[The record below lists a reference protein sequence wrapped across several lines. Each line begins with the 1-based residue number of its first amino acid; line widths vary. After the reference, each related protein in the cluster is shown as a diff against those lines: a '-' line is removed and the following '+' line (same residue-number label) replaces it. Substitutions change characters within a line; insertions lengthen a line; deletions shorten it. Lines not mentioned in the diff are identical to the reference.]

1 MALLSQDN
9 LRRVKRLVSD
19 SAVYGG
25 TGMVRRSL
33 AFLLIPV
40 LTRYFTPTEYGLAAT
55 FTAVLGV
62 MHSLVPL
69 GSSGAVARE
78 FYEGEG
84 EKPKPSFPRYVGNA
98 VFVMVL
104 SGTITITVLALFGPL
119 VEDSLLQIP
128 RAWYMITPLVAL
140 AAGLSRIQLGLWRV
154 RRKPWPYG
162 ISQIGLTATDLT
174 LTLMLVVLM
183 GVDWR
188 GRAGGVAGAYSL
200 FALLHVALLVTGQDI
215 KLKFNWDQFRDVAA
229 FGGPLVFH
237 SLGFWVISMA
247 DRLMLNAMVGVD
259 ETGIYAVAY
268 VFGMVL
274 EFGHS
279 AFNKAWG
286 PFIYE
291 ELSSGED
298 PRVRNLRLVR
308 LSYGVMACSLMVAAL
323 VALIGPWALRFV
335 AGSAYHEGARFI
347 PWVAFGYS
355 FHGLYKVISAYLF
368 YSKKTLFIAGAT
380 LAAAAV
386 NVLANLWL
394 IPRAG
399 AMGAAKA
406 TMVAYAFHFFAV
418 WGLGQRVQ
426 PMPWLRAL
434 VPAAERG
441 EVTR

>member
-1 MALLSQDN
+1 MALLSQGN

-25 TGMVRRSL
+25 TDMVRRSL

-84 EKPKPSFPRYVGNA
+84 GKPKPSFPRYVGNA
-98 VFVMVL
+98 VFVML
-104 SGTITITVLALFGPL
+104 TSGAVVFAGLALIGPL
-119 VEDSLLQIP
+119 AEPLLQIP
-128 RAWYMITPLVAL
+128 RSWYLITPVVAL
-140 AAGLSRIQLGLWRV
+140 AAGLSKIKLGLWRV
-154 RRKPWPYG
+154 RRKPWPFG

-174 LTLMLVVLM
+174 LTLLMVVAIGL
-183 GVDWR
+183 DWR
-188 GRAGGVAGAYSL
+188 GRAGGVAGAYCL
-200 FALLHVALLVTGQDI
+200 FAVLHVGLLFRNRDI
-215 KLKFNWDQFRDVAA
+215 EFGIDWDQFRDVVS

-237 SLGFWVISMA
+237 ALGFWVIAMA
-247 DRLMLNAMVGVD
+247 DRLMLNAMAGVD

-268 VFGMVL
+268 AFGMAL
-274 EFGHS
+274 EFAHS
-279 AFNKAWG
+279 AFNMAWG
-286 PFIYE
+286 PFMYE
-291 ELSSGED
+291 ELSAEED
-298 PRVRNLRLVR
+298 PEKRDLQLVR
-308 LSYGVMACSLMVAAL
+308 LSYGVMACSLTLAAL
-323 VALIGPWALRFV
+323 VAVVGPWALRFV

-368 YSKKTLFIAGAT
+368 YSKKTQFIAGAT

-394 IPRAG
+394 IPREG

-406 TMVAYAFHFFAV
+406 TMIAYAFHFFAV

-434 VPAAERG
+434 LPARSAGR
-441 EVTR
+441 